1 MALEFVKSNK
11 GVDFLVKDGYT
22 FHKEKVIN
30 DKKKFGNAQN
40 IGKPDVGRIAT
51 R

>member
-30 DKKKFGNAQN
+30 DKKNLAMH
-40 IGKPDVGRIAT
+40 RISESQM
-51 R
+51 